1 MTKTETNRGRTYM
14 ADLEEL
20 KRKRDQLTAKIQQA
34 EARQRATAKKAED
47 RVKVL
52 VGAAVLH
59 QQTQS
64 TEKRAALLTLLDGFL
79 TRPAERLAVLGED
92 GQGSDTFKRL
102 VTISE

>member
-1 MTKTETNRGRTYM
+1 M
-14 ADLEEL
+14 ADLDDL

-34 EARQRATAKKAED
+34 EARQKATAKKAED

-64 TEKRAALLTLLDGFL
+64 TEKRAALLSLLDGFL
-79 TRPAERLAVLGED
+79 TRPSERLAVLGED
-92 GQGSDTFKRL
+92 GQGSKALKKLTNN
-102 VTISE
+102 I

>member
-1 MTKTETNRGRTYM
+1 M
-14 ADLEEL
+14 ADLDDL

-34 EARQRATAKKAED
+34 EARQRATTKKAED

-59 QQTQS
+59 QQAKS
-64 TEKRAALLTLLDGFL
+64 TDKHAALLTLLDSFL

-92 GQGSDTFKRL
+92 GQGSEILKKM
-102 VTISE
+102 ISNTAGR